1 MNNLNTSIY
10 TVKSKVGTNFE
21 EQNEVEMPMMEA
33 YDILMNIEYPTR
45 EKITDVLY
53 TINGKEISVKNISSI
68 RYNRRTRKI

>member
-1 MNNLNTSIY
+1 M
-10 TVKSKVGTNFE
+10 KSKVGTNFE